1 MIQVPRKHLLISSFV
16 HLIGH
21 PSLMAPGRTK
31 SALCER
37 AQLNFEHANVL
48 LMKVMRDGLDCARLH
63 WTLEKQEWAGN
74 ERI

>member
-1 MIQVPRKHLLISSFV
+1 
-16 HLIGH
+16 
-21 PSLMAPGRTK
+21 MAPGRTK

-63 WTLEKQEWAGN
+63 WTLE
-74 ERI
+74 